1 MGTWSTIVPNSVSNP
16 KPIYDEAAPRLWP
29 GAALDAPY
37 TVPLQRLRSHSLRLS
52 DGHRIGVTVGGRG
65 IPLVVSHGF
74 SFAGG
79 LYVQSLSRLASMG
92 FRVMAVDLAGH
103 GGSTGLGVRG
113 WDLDGYRRFMA
124 QVLDELGVGPAVFCG
139 HSLGGRL
146 LAELAAEEPER
157 AIALVLIDAAVGRE
171 WDDLAGFAT
180 WNPALLGILG
190 ASLAADTLSTLFL
203 TGNQGLKLQGLAIP
217 QAMAN
222 AFAPW
227 RLVAPALSVLL
238 SAGSAVTLSRL
249 KEAALP
255 VFVLHGERDQVVPV
269 AAARDAARR
278 AGGELV
284 LVHGA
289 THSWLLEDPETLRSI
304 VAELL
309 GDGLGTACMR
319 AMAGAGLDPST
330 VSLAEVEE
338 AFYAPGAL
346 ALRLGPVARRE
357 ELRASQAPR
366 FSWSRVA

>member
-1 MGTWSTIVPNSVSNP
+1 M
-16 KPIYDEAAPRLWP
+16 
-29 GAALDAPY
+29 
-37 TVPLQRLRSHSLRLS
+37 S

-65 IPLVVSHGF
+65 IPLVVAHGF

-92 FRVMAVDLAGH
+92 FRVLAVDLAGH
-103 GGSTGLGVRG
+103 GASAGLGVRG
-113 WDLDGYRRFMA
+113 WDLEGYRRFMA
-124 QVLDELGVGPAVFCG
+124 QVLDELGVGRAVLCG

-146 LAELAAEEPER
+146 LAELAAEEPDR
-157 AIALVLIDAAVGRE
+157 AMALLLVDAAVGQP
-171 WDDLAGFAT
+171 WDDLASFAV
-180 WNPALLGILG
+180 WNPALLGVVG
-190 ASLAADTLSTLFL
+190 ASLAVDTLSTLFL
-203 TGNQGLKLQGLAIP
+203 TGDQGLKLQGLAIP

-238 SAGSAVTLSRL
+238 CAGSAVTLSRL
-249 KEAALP
+249 KEERLP

-269 AAARDAARR
+269 ASARDAARR

-289 THSWLLEDPETLRSI
+289 AHSWLLEDPETLRSI

-319 AMAGAGLDPST
+319 AIADAGLDPAT
-330 VSLAEVEE
+330 VSLAEMEK

-346 ALRLGPVARRE
+346 ALRLGPAARRE
-357 ELRASQAPR
+357 ELRPSQEPR

>member
-1 MGTWSTIVPNSVSNP
+1 MPV
-16 KPIYDEAAPRLWP
+16 YDEAAPRLWP
-29 GAALDAPY
+29 GAVRAAPY

-65 IPLVVSHGF
+65 IPLVVAHGY

-92 FRVMAVDLAGH
+92 FRVLAVDLAGH
-103 GGSTGLGVRG
+103 GSTAGLGVSG
-113 WDLDGYRRFMA
+113 WGITAYRRFLA
-124 QVLDELGVGPAVFCG
+124 RVLDELGVGRAVFCG

-146 LAELAAEEPER
+146 LTELAAAEPQR
-157 AIALVLIDAAVGRE
+157 AIALLLVDAAVGE
-171 WDDLAGFAT
+171 AWDDLASFAC
-180 WNPALLGILG
+180 WNPALLGVVG
-190 ASLAADTLSTLFL
+190 ATLAADTLQTMFM
-203 TGNQGLKLQGLAIP
+203 TGDQGLKLQGLALP
-217 QAMAN
+217 QAVAN

-238 SAGSAVTLSRL
+238 CARSSLTLARL
-249 KEAALP
+249 REQRLP

-269 AAARDAARR
+269 AAARDAATR

-289 THSWLLEDPETLRSI
+289 AHSWLLEDPETLRSI

-309 GDGLGTACMR
+309 GDGLGDACLR
-319 AMAGAGLDPST
+319 AITDAGLDPAS
-330 VSLAEVEE
+330 VSLTEMEE
-338 AFYAPGAL
+338 AFYTPDSL

-357 ELRASQAPR
+357 EIRPSQQPR
-366 FSWSRVA
+366 FSWTRASRVA

>member
-1 MGTWSTIVPNSVSNP
+1 MPV
-16 KPIYDEAAPRLWP
+16 YDEAAPRLWP
-29 GAALDAPY
+29 GAVRAAPY
-37 TVPLQRLRSHSLRLS
+37 TVPFQRMRSHSLRLS

-65 IPLVVSHGF
+65 IPLVVAHGY

-92 FRVMAVDLAGH
+92 FRVMAIDLAGH
-103 GGSTGLGVRG
+103 GTTAGLGVQG
-113 WDLDGYRRFMA
+113 WGITAYRRFLA
-124 QVLDELGVGPAVFCG
+124 KALDELGVGRAVLCG

-146 LAELAAEEPER
+146 LTELAAAEPER
-157 AIALVLIDAAVGRE
+157 AMALLLVDAAVGE
-171 WDDLAGFAT
+171 AWDDLAAFAC
-180 WNPALLGILG
+180 WNPALLGVVG
-190 ASLAADTLSTLFL
+190 ATLAADTLQTMFM

-217 QAMAN
+217 QAVAN

-238 SAGSAVTLSRL
+238 SARSSLALARL
-249 KEAALP
+249 KAERLP

-269 AAARDAARR
+269 AAARDAATR

-289 THSWLLEDPETLRSI
+289 AHSWLLEDPETLRSI

-309 GDGLGTACMR
+309 GDGLGQACLR
-319 AMAGAGLDPST
+319 AIADAGLDPDT
-330 VSLAEVEE
+330 VSLTEMEQ
-338 AFYAPGAL
+338 AFYAPDAL

-357 ELRASQAPR
+357 EMRPSQEPR

>member
-1 MGTWSTIVPNSVSNP
+1 MPV
-16 KPIYDEAAPRLWP
+16 YDEAAPRLWP
-29 GAALDAPY
+29 GAVRAAPY
-37 TVPLQRLRSHSLRLS
+37 TVPFQRMRSHSLRLS

-65 IPLVVSHGF
+65 IPLVVAHGY

-92 FRVMAVDLAGH
+92 FRVMAIDLAGH
-103 GGSTGLGVRG
+103 GTTAGLGVQG
-113 WDLDGYRRFMA
+113 WGVTAYRRFLA
-124 QVLDELGVGPAVFCG
+124 KALDELGVGRAVLCG

-146 LAELAAEEPER
+146 LTELAAAEPER
-157 AIALVLIDAAVGRE
+157 AMALLLVDAAVGE
-171 WDDLAGFAT
+171 AWDDLAAFAC
-180 WNPALLGILG
+180 WNPALLGVVG
-190 ASLAADTLSTLFL
+190 ATLAADTLQTMFM
-203 TGNQGLKLQGLAIP
+203 TGDQGLKLQGLAIP
-217 QAMAN
+217 QAVAN

-238 SAGSAVTLSRL
+238 SARSSLALARL
-249 KEAALP
+249 KAERLP

-269 AAARDAARR
+269 AAAHDAATR

-289 THSWLLEDPETLRSI
+289 AHSWLLEDPETLRSI

-309 GDGLGTACMR
+309 GDGLGQACLR
-319 AMAGAGLDPST
+319 AIADAGLDPDT
-330 VSLAEVEE
+330 VSLTQMEQ
-338 AFYAPGAL
+338 AFYAPDAL

-357 ELRASQAPR
+357 EMRPSQEPR